1 MEEVRRAIAKVMAEG
16 VGFQIVEGP
25 TPDTFEAIAEDD
37 GKPIAA
43 RFLEDQSQGDLFDP
57 TRCPGAVGCI

>member
-1 MEEVRRAIAKVMAEG
+1 MAEG